1 MERESCRVCGG
12 DGRVGNAFGGSST
25 SCPGCNGTGRRNTSD
40 TLFRDVTKTKPS
52 HHAPTPKAGAPVKS
66 NVPSTFD
73 GMELAKEI
81 TASGVSEDVKAR
93 LIREIVEYEGSHGKC
108 TQTFS
113 KKIRKQIRP
122 RVG

>member
-52 HHAPTPKAGAPVKS
+52 HHAPVRKDGAPVKS

-73 GMELAKEI
+73 GSELAKEI
-81 TASGVSEDVKAR
+81 AASGVSEDVKAR
-93 LIREIVEYEGSHGKC
+93 LIREIIEYEGSHGKC

-113 KKIRKQIRP
+113 KKIRKQIRK
-122 RVG
+122 